1 MQTNWKK
8 QLRIFIIELV
18 LYGILVVVYFLVAL
32 RYMGDLL
39 LDLFKQRPVV
49 YAFVALLLIVAQGY
63 ILELVTSFL
72 MKRLNLERV
81 E

>member
-32 RYMGDLL
+32 RYMGDIL
-39 LDLFKQRPVV
+39 LDLFMQRPVI